1 MGYGEASCQCVN
13 FLKYKQREF
22 ERGSENLKIY
32 KWLVT
37 GTLAFF
43 LLSTLLTG
51 AGVLAS
57 PLDDLKKEK
66 KEIELKQNE
75 LQSDINVKS
84 KEITTKRTK
93 VEQIQDKIVA
103 LNAQIEETNGS
114 IERVESKINQ
124 TVQEINALKKS
135 IIELEKKIEERD
147 VVLRERIRAMQVKG
161 SSVNYVDVLLGANS
175 FSDFIDRFSAVNT
188 LMDADRG
195 IMDQQ
200 AKDIEQLETEKELV
214 EKKRAEQEENKK
226 YLQRMKASLET
237 KRVEMNKLIDQL
249 ESEQARLEKEKG
261 SLEENL
267 DEAHEISAELEQK
280 IVKEQKRIA
289 ELARKAEA
297 ERKRKAAAAAAAAQ
311 QSSGG
316 GGGSSSSLPVVS
328 SGNWTKPAV
337 GRNTSSFGWRNH
349 PIYHTQRQHRG
360 ADIANSTGTPVVAAG
375 NGIVSYAGPMSTLGN
390 FITVTHSID
399 GQIFTTAYAHLSQ
412 ISVSVGQS
420 VDKGQYIGNIG
431 TTGASTG
438 PHLHFEFHI
447 GSWSA
452 SGPSAVNPLRYVS
465 F

>member
-1 MGYGEASCQCVN
+1 MKKS
-13 FLKYKQREF
+13 
-22 ERGSENLKIY
+22 

-37 GTLAFF
+37 GILAIF
-43 LLSTLLTG
+43 LVSTLLNGTG
-51 AGVLAS
+51 ALAS

-66 KEIELKQNE
+66 KQNEQKQNE
-75 LQSDINVKS
+75 LQTDINRKN
-84 KEITTKRTK
+84 KEITTKKTK
-93 VEQIQDKIVA
+93 IERIFDKIST
-103 LNAQIEETNGS
+103 LNAQIEETNAS
-114 IERVESKINQ
+114 IDRAESKIYQ
-124 TVQEINALKKS
+124 TTLEIKALKES

-161 SSVNYVDVLLGANS
+161 GSVNYVDVLLGANS

-200 AKDIEQLETEKELV
+200 AKDIEQLETEKALV
-214 EKKRAEQEENKK
+214 EKKLAEQEDNKK
-226 YLQRMKASLET
+226 ELQRMKASLET
-237 KRVEMNKLIDQL
+237 KRVEMNRLIDQL
-249 ESEQARLEKEKG
+249 ENEQARLEKEKG
-261 SLEENL
+261 NLEVSLE
-267 DEAHEISAELEQK
+267 DAHEISAELEQK

-289 ELARKAEA
+289 ELARQAEA
-297 ERKRKAAAAAAAAQ
+297 ERKRKRKAAAAAAAQ
-311 QSSGG
+311 QNS
-316 GGGSSSSLPVVS
+316 GGGSSSNLPVVS

-360 ADIANSTGTPVVAAG
+360 ADIANSTGTPVVSAG
-375 NGIVSYAGPMSTLGN
+375 DGIVSYAGPMSTLGN

-412 ISVSVGQS
+412 INVSVGQS
-420 VDKGQYIGNIG
+420 VDKGQHIGNIG